1 MRPSPKK
8 QRIAGGL
15 RRTTLASYRLENW
28 CPFWC
33 PFGLPNRTNHSCTSK
48 WKWWLG
54 TELNRRHKD
63 FQSSALPTELPSQLV
78 EDIDDM
84 HSLAISIFPLCASR
98 KQNETALVQGWQVA
112 FIPQSPEFAA
122 IRHFGD
128 ILRAPQNRWQV
139 SSRKFGNELNVFR
152 QILTLSG
159 LGRDANR

>member
-54 TELNRRHKD
+54 AELNRRHKD
-63 FQSSALPTELPSQLV
+63 FQSSALPTELPSRV
-78 EDIDDM
+78 ERVESGKRI
-84 HSLAISIFPLCASR
+84 IPR
-98 KQNETALVQGWQVA
+98 TTALQLCHNSVIQCKCGKNDQEWARQRRGWQ
-112 FIPQSPEFAA
+112 IY
-122 IRHFGD
+122 
-128 ILRAPQNRWQV
+128 L
-139 SSRKFGNELNVFR
+139 
-152 QILTLSG
+152 
-159 LGRDANR
+159 